1 MSHFSA
7 KISRSICQNSL
18 VLGWWWTLFRHETAR
33 TRGDVG
39 TSIRPFVH
47 SFSYIKFFFHS
58 FSEGYCTGYRVPG
71 TGYCTVPGTVPGNTP
86 SLLYISLPLLAKKL
100 VLPTKILKMLSISRA
115 TVRHQLP
122 PLRRL
127 LSSFRKPTSVPARNP
142 PVPAMVSEGTKDA
155 YFGESWLPRC
165 IGLRDYIEKDMC
177 FLFQDD

>member
-1 MSHFSA
+1 
-7 KISRSICQNSL
+7 
-18 VLGWWWTLFRHETAR
+18 
-33 TRGDVG
+33 
-39 TSIRPFVH
+39 
-47 SFSYIKFFFHS
+47 
-58 FSEGYCTGYRVPG
+58 
-71 TGYCTVPGTVPGNTP
+71 
-86 SLLYISLPLLAKKL
+86 
-100 VLPTKILKMLSISRA
+100 MLSISRA

-127 LSSFRKPTSVPARNP
+127 LSSFRKPASVPARNP